1 MGKTMSVKMDKETE
15 YIISNLPSYVNK
27 SEFFRNAVKS
37 YNPLV
42 GEKGYRKNVKKQL
55 GY

>member
-1 MGKTMSVKMDKETE
+1 MRTISLKTDKEME
-15 YIISNLPSYVNK
+15 EILAGLPPHVNHSAYIR
-27 SEFFRNAVKS
+27 EAVKV